1 MGYNKC
7 IKSGNNVEIYEYEKD
22 ILVLH
27 GVGKKYK
34 FDDDLEKPKI
44 DKDADMDEVE
54 VGKRMDNVRKASM
67 DFRRLVSSNLD
78 DKIFPLL
85 ATATYKE
92 NQTDLKKAYYDHK
105 LFVQTLKYTYGKDFK
120 YICVPEFQK
129 RGAVHFHSLFWGLPS
144 EILLP
149 ERQRGYRQNFSPT
162 LSKIWGH
169 GFVFLKETDGNDK
182 LSSYLA
188 KYMAKAFTDPRLKH
202 QKAYASSRNVK
213 RPYIVSGIT
222 NISFLIDDYV
232 GADAVPVKDKTYD
245 TAYMG
250 KGRYRLYKIHD

>member
-1 MGYNKC
+1 MGYNKF

-22 ILVLH
+22 ILVFY
-27 GVGKKYK
+27 GVKNHKFNDDEKKEVDK
-34 FDDDLEKPKI
+34 EADL
-44 DKDADMDEVE
+44 DEVA

-78 DKIFPLL
+78 DKVFPLL

-92 NQTDLKKAYYDHK
+92 NMTDLKRAYYDHK

-120 YICVPEFQK
+120 YICVSEFQK

-144 EILLP
+144 EILLL

-188 KYMAKAFTDPRLKH
+188 KYMAKAFTDPRLKN

-250 KGRYRLYKIHD
+250 KGRYRLYKIP